1 MTIRAGRFFRAGTQG
16 QGFFKAETGSDARIN
31 RSYADLF
38 KGTAPEPD
46 DSGGLGMP
54 PTAEEGRELME
65 WDASPENQ
73 RHRMS
78 DLMPLNLIQA
88 ENPQVTRQ
96 TLNMWVGMPSTEAH
110 RNRGGRQQSGHGG
123 SPSRP
128 PFPEPVTPR
137 HWGSDAQPNRNRLW
151 KREEVKQYMLDQGL
165 RPTTP
170 TVDRLPK
177 SPATPGEVSGDRIR
191 PTPPPIATRTV
202 SNLLSNM
209 DKRFQGEGGSLPT
222 EGSKD
227 EHGNWRDDK

>member
-1 MTIRAGRFFRAGTQG
+1 MTIKAGRFFRAGTQG

-73 RHRMS
+73 RHRLG
-78 DLMPLNLIQA
+78 DLMPLSQIVS
-88 ENPQVTRQ
+88 ETPSVRPQTIGH
-96 TLNMWVGMPSTEAH
+96 WVGDRLPHNPAAT
-110 RNRGGRQQSGHGG
+110 GGA
-123 SPSRP
+123 PSRP
-128 PFPEPVTPR
+128 DFPYPVSPPE
-137 HWGSDAQPNRNRLW
+137 WGTATRPNQNRLW
-151 KREEVKQYMLDQGL
+151 KRAEVKQWMDTQQVTAEG
-165 RPTTP
+165 
-170 TVDRLPK
+170 
-177 SPATPGEVSGDRIR
+177 TPGLYGPTRVEGQDDKR
-191 PTPPPIATRTV
+191 PVPPPIATRTV

-209 DKRFQGEGGSLPT
+209 DKLFQGEGGSLPT

-227 EHGNWRDDK
+227 EHGNWRDDE

>member
-1 MTIRAGRFFRAGTQG
+1 MSIKAGRFFRAGTRG

-73 RHRMS
+73 RHRLS
-78 DLMPLNLIQA
+78 DLMPMSHIIEASEGVQ
-88 ENPQVTRQ
+88 RQ
-96 TLNMWVGMPSTEAH
+96 TI
-110 RNRGGRQQSGHGG
+110 RGWIGDRGPARTTGG
-123 SPSRP
+123 GAPSRP
-128 PFPEPVTPR
+128 PFPESVSPPE
-137 HWGSDAQPNRNRLW
+137 WGSGAQPNRNRLW
-151 KREEVKQYMLDQGL
+151 KRAEVKQWMDTQQVSGQ
-165 RPTTP
+165 
-170 TVDRLPK
+170 
-177 SPATPGEVSGDRIR
+177 STPGLFGPRGAEYADAR
-191 PTPPPIATRTV
+191 PAHPDKRPVPPPITTSTV
-202 SNLLSNM
+202 GNLLSNM
-209 DKRFQGEGGSLPT
+209 DERFKAEGGSLPT

>member
-1 MTIRAGRFFRAGTQG
+1 MTIKAGRYFRAGTHG
-16 QGFFKAETGSDARIN
+16 QEIFKAETGSDARIK
-31 RSYADLF
+31 RSYAELF

-73 RHRMS
+73 RHRMG
-78 DLMPLNLIQA
+78 DLMPLNLIKA

-128 PFPEPVTPR
+128 PFPEPVTPP

-165 RPTTP
+165 RPTKQV
-170 TVDRLPK
+170 VDRLPR
-177 SPATPGEVSGDRIR
+177 SPAGVDGSEGDKR
-191 PTPPPIATRTV
+191 PDIPPITTSTAAE
-202 SNLLSNM
+202 LLSNLDARM
-209 DKRFQGEGGSLPT
+209 AEGGFRLT
-222 EGSKD
+222 TGGSKD
-227 EHGNWRDDK
+227 EHGDWRDDE